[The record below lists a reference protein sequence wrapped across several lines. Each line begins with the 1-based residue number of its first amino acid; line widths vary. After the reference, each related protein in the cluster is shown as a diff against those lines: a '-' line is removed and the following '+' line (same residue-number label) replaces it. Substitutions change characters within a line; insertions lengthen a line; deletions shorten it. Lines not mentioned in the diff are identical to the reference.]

1 MSAPNI
7 VSVGTITGNTAVL
20 AITTSATAI
29 VTNSAASG
37 KVLKVNSLYIA
48 NIDGTNSATVNV
60 DLYRSSTAY
69 HLAKTITVAADST
82 LDLLSNSIYLEEDD
96 ALRLTASANSDLEGV
111 CSYEDIS
118 E

>member
-1 MSAPNI
+1 MAAPNI
-7 VSVGTITGNTAVL
+7 VSVATINGKTAVQ
-20 AITTSATAI
+20 AVTTSATAI
-29 VTNSAASG
+29 VTNSASSG

-82 LDLLSNSIYLEEDD
+82 LDFLSNSIYLLEGDT
-96 ALRLTASANSDLEGV
+96 LRLTASANSDLEGV

>member
-1 MSAPNI
+1 MAAPNI
-7 VSVGTITGNTAVL
+7 VSVATINGKTAVQ
-20 AITTSATAI
+20 AVTTSPAAI
-29 VTNSAASG
+29 VANAASSG

-60 DLYRSSTAY
+60 DLYRGSTAY

-96 ALRLTASANSDLEGV
+96 SLRLTASANSDLEAV

-118 E
+118 